1 MNRFYAKWIV
11 GSLCLAL
18 GAPAYAQGTKQ
29 VITAGSRALGSSA
42 AREASIL
49 KSMDNWY
56 ESGAAIKR
64 AVSAA
69 AARQT
74 VKPALHPQVSRDHAF
89 RNGGF
94 FGPIKPTPVKD
105 LRVRLIHPSQ
115 DQVNEAFAEY
125 RKLMSDFEPLRKEI
139 STKVL
144 YKTIPNDKWTALYP
158 QERRPLITQLA
169 GLKGRAERL
178 LSVMFENDPALIQV
192 DAWLS
197 EAMSQVNPFYVAGMK
212 TRRRTD
218 KRVFDRAQFFLKYPK
233 ASDLPEGVTPPS
245 RDVPENLRVAVLND
259 QQDILDM
266 YKIWDKQNRLGPG
279 WKVTTYTDTRDMLN
293 ALQSGE
299 VYDLIITD
307 LTVPGGG
314 GYYLVDQVREMR
326 LNMPIIG
333 CSMYTIDKL
342 NAEKMFD
349 QGFDGYIYGDD
360 LFEEVSGSVSWMGSI
375 KNYYYYKALH
385 GWSR

>member
-11 GSLCLAL
+11 CSLCLAL
-18 GAPAYAQGTKQ
+18 GASVYAQGTKQ

-42 AREASIL
+42 AKEASIL

-69 AARQT
+69 AMRPAA
-74 VKPALHPQVSRDHAF
+74 KPVVHPADSRDHAF
-89 RNGGF
+89 RNSGF
-94 FGPIKPTPVKD
+94 FGPITPMPVKD

-125 RKLMSDFEPLRKEI
+125 RELMSDLEPLRKEVN
-139 STKVL
+139 TKLL

-158 QERRPLITQLA
+158 QERRPLILQISSM
-169 GLKGRAERL
+169 KGRTEKL
-178 LSVMFENDPALIQV
+178 LNVMFANDPALLQA
-192 DAWLS
+192 DAWLE
-197 EAMSQVNPFYVAGMK
+197 EAMKQVNPFYVAGLK
-212 TRRRTD
+212 RRKRLD
-218 KRVFDRAQFFLKYPK
+218 KRAFSRGEFFLESPR
-233 ASDLPEGVTPPS
+233 DIPEGVPS
-245 RDVPENLRVAVLND
+245 PYRTEVPANMRVAVLND
-259 QQDILDM
+259 QTDILDM
-266 YKIWDKQNRLGPG
+266 YKLWERENRLGPG
-279 WKVTTYTDTRDMLN
+279 WTVATYKDTRDMLQ
-293 ALQSGE
+293 AMQSGE
-299 VYDLIITD
+299 VYDLVITD

-314 GYYLVDQVREMR
+314 GYYLVDQLRDMR

-342 NAEKMFD
+342 NAEKMFE

-360 LFEEVSGSVSWMGSI
+360 LFEEPAGSVSWMGFI
-375 KNYYYYKALH
+375 KKYYWYKNLN

>member
-1 MNRFYAKWIV
+1 MNRFYAKWM
-11 GSLCLAL
+11 GCLLCLAL
-18 GAPAYAQGTKQ
+18 GASAYAQGAKQ

-42 AREASIL
+42 AKEASIL

-69 AARQT
+69 AMRPAA
-74 VKPALHPQVSRDHAF
+74 KPVVHPADSRDHAF
-89 RNGGF
+89 RNSSF
-94 FGPIKPTPVKD
+94 FGPITPTPVKD

-125 RKLMSDFEPLRKEI
+125 RELMSDLEALRKEVN
-139 STKVL
+139 TKLL

-158 QERRPLITQLA
+158 QERRPLILQISRM
-169 GLKGRAERL
+169 KGRTEKL
-178 LSVMFENDPALIQV
+178 LNVMFANDPALLQA
-192 DAWLS
+192 DAWLD
-197 EAMSQVNPFYVAGMK
+197 EAMKQINPFYVAGLK
-212 TRRRTD
+212 RRKRLD
-218 KRVFDRAQFFLKYPK
+218 KRAFSRAEFFLESPR
-233 ASDLPEGVTPPS
+233 DIPEGVPS
-245 RDVPENLRVAVLND
+245 PYRTEVPANMRVAVLND
-259 QQDILDM
+259 QTDILDM
-266 YKIWDKQNRLGPG
+266 YKLWERENRLGPG
-279 WKVTTYTDTRDMLN
+279 WKVTTYKDTRDMLQ
-293 ALQSGE
+293 AMQSGE
-299 VYDLIITD
+299 VYDLVITD

-314 GYYLVDQVREMR
+314 GYYLVDQLREMR

-342 NAEKMFD
+342 NAEKMFE

-360 LFEEVSGSVSWMGSI
+360 LFEEPAGSVSWMGFI
-375 KNYYYYKALH
+375 KKYYWYKNLN

>member
-11 GSLCLAL
+11 CSLCLAL
-18 GAPAYAQGTKQ
+18 GASVYAQGTKQ

-42 AREASIL
+42 AKEASIL

-69 AARQT
+69 AMRPAA
-74 VKPALHPQVSRDHAF
+74 KPVVHPADSRDHAF
-89 RNGGF
+89 RNSGF
-94 FGPIKPTPVKD
+94 FGPITPTPVKD

-125 RKLMSDFEPLRKEI
+125 RELMSDLEPLRKEVN
-139 STKVL
+139 TKLL

-158 QERRPLITQLA
+158 QERRPLILQISSM
-169 GLKGRAERL
+169 KGRTEKL
-178 LSVMFENDPALIQV
+178 LNVMFANDPALLQA
-192 DAWLS
+192 DAWLE
-197 EAMSQVNPFYVAGMK
+197 EAMKQVNPFYVAGLK
-212 TRRRTD
+212 RRKRLD
-218 KRVFDRAQFFLKYPK
+218 KRAFSRSEFFLESPR
-233 ASDLPEGVTPPS
+233 DIPEGVPS
-245 RDVPENLRVAVLND
+245 PYRTEVPANMRVAVLND
-259 QQDILDM
+259 QTDILDM
-266 YKIWDKQNRLGPG
+266 YKLWERENRLGPG
-279 WKVTTYTDTRDMLN
+279 WKVTTYKDTRDMLQ
-293 ALQSGE
+293 AMQSGE
-299 VYDLIITD
+299 VYDLVITD

-314 GYYLVDQVREMR
+314 GYYLVDQLREMR

-342 NAEKMFD
+342 NAEKMFE

-360 LFEEVSGSVSWMGSI
+360 LFEEPAGSVSWMGFI
-375 KNYYYYKALH
+375 KKYYWYKNLN

>member
-11 GSLCLAL
+11 CSLCLAL
-18 GAPAYAQGTKQ
+18 GASVYAQGTKQ

-42 AREASIL
+42 AKEASIL

-69 AARQT
+69 AMRPAA
-74 VKPALHPQVSRDHAF
+74 KPVVHPADSRDHAF
-89 RNGGF
+89 RNSGF
-94 FGPIKPTPVKD
+94 FGPITPTPVKD

-125 RKLMSDFEPLRKEI
+125 RELMSDLEPLRKEVN
-139 STKVL
+139 TKLL

-158 QERRPLITQLA
+158 QERRPLILQISSM
-169 GLKGRAERL
+169 KGRTEKL
-178 LSVMFENDPALIQV
+178 LNVMFANDPALLQA
-192 DAWLS
+192 DAWLE
-197 EAMSQVNPFYVAGMK
+197 EAMKQVNPFYVAGLK
-212 TRRRTD
+212 RRKRLD
-218 KRVFDRAQFFLKYPK
+218 KRAFSRSEFFLESPR
-233 ASDLPEGVTPPS
+233 DIPEGVPS
-245 RDVPENLRVAVLND
+245 PYRTEVPANMRVAVLND
-259 QQDILDM
+259 QTDILDM
-266 YKIWDKQNRLGPG
+266 YKLWERENRLGPG
-279 WKVTTYTDTRDMLN
+279 WKVTTYKDTRDMLQ
-293 ALQSGE
+293 AMQSGE
-299 VYDLIITD
+299 VYDLVITD

-314 GYYLVDQVREMR
+314 GYYLVDQLRDMR

-342 NAEKMFD
+342 NAEKMFE

-360 LFEEVSGSVSWMGSI
+360 LFEEPAGSVSWMGFI
-375 KNYYYYKALH
+375 KKYYWYKNLN